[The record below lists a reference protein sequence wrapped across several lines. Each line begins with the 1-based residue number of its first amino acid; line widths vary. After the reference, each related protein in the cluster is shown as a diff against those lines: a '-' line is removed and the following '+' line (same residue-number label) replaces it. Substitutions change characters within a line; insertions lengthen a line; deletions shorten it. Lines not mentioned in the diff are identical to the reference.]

1 MSCPP
6 RHRQQHCLSLLLPA
20 CLALVALLAPQ
31 RALPAADESAPA
43 NSNADSD
50 APGGT
55 SDKANQA
62 EDLAQFYGFS
72 GLEVFKVDARV
83 FNLRAGDL
91 NGDGLSDVIM
101 IDNFGSCLRIMLQKP
116 TAATAAAVDGA
127 ASAPAKPP
135 TAAPA
140 TDVNDTG
147 SDSRFEERRLPLD
160 RTVATIDLGD
170 FNNDGRTD
178 IAAIGAP
185 DQLSIRFQPQPQPQ
199 TREWSRIWT
208 ARLPDLEL
216 TTSMLSAGDLN
227 GDSRDDL
234 AVIGKDCTWLI
245 FQGPAGEML
254 APQKILNTSQRQGL
268 IHIADL
274 NGDGRG
280 DLSYVFGEANS
291 RELGVRLQTADGRL
305 GPEISFSAGAP
316 RAVTV
321 APVDTRAGNEI
332 VVVES
337 RTGRVVVHS
346 FAPPET
352 RPNEPAERLVHYGIG
367 PGTTNRDRAIAA
379 ADFDADGRT
388 DLLVNDPEQAQLLLY
403 RQNPTDGL
411 GAVEEFPGLIGV
423 NDLAAGDLNGDGRF
437 EAVVISNQEGVAART
452 EFTDGRLSFPEVLIR
467 KPEGWE
473 LVAVAL
479 LPGTAGSRIVLGMT
493 QGSGNSAKL
502 QYTLHERS
510 ADGQWL
516 PSANSKP
523 IELTAAVGPRG
534 VKLLPMDVDGDQKL
548 DLLSIASGSAK
559 TGFHVLRQQEDGSLI
574 VAEQK
579 NQLDTGIA
587 SPGRAFVRG
596 SQLFAA
602 RDNFARQLAFSATGW
617 KVDDQFNAGETSAKL
632 EGVAALNLDGQP
644 GDEIVLADA
653 GVKKLRVLRRENT
666 VYRPWKEI
674 DPGTLQATA
683 MLTADVNSDGN
694 DDLIVLGSQQFG
706 VLYSGL
712 TQAPLKEVA
721 TFESPRPKA
730 FPADIIV
737 GDINGDGQ
745 ADLTMIDTS
754 IEGLALLA
762 FDDKKGIREATH
774 FRLFEEKRLV
784 SETENRGTQP
794 REGIVADVTGDGRAD
809 LILLCHDRMLLYP
822 QDPGQ

>member
-1 MSCPP
+1 MNI
-6 RHRQQHCLSLLLPA
+6 LPA
-20 CLALVALLAPQ
+20 S
-31 RALPAADESAPA
+31 DESALAANRSA
-43 NSNADSD
+43 NSSVAAGDD
-50 APGGT
+50 AAAGP
-55 SDKANQA
+55 A

-72 GLEVFKVDARV
+72 GLEVFKVDARTL
-83 FNLRAGDL
+83 NLRAGDL
-91 NGDGLSDVIM
+91 NGDGFSDIIM
-101 IDNFGSCLRIMLQKP
+101 IDNFSSCLRIMLQKR
-116 TAATAAAVDGA
+116 G
-127 ASAPAKPP
+127 
-135 TAAPA
+135 AAPA
-140 TDVNDTG
+140 DGSAAAAQPSVPASATNINDTG

-160 RTVATIDLGD
+160 RSVAAIDLGD
-170 FNNDGRTD
+170 FNGDGLTD
-178 IAAIGAP
+178 IAAVGAP
-185 DQLSIRFQPQPQPQ
+185 DQLSIRFQPKPGVQS
-199 TREWSRIWT
+199 REWSQTWT

-216 TTSMLSAGDLN
+216 TSSMITAGDLN

-245 FQGPAGEML
+245 FQGAAGEML
-254 APQKILNTSQRQGL
+254 APQRVLNTSQRQGL
-268 IHIADL
+268 IQIADL

-305 GPEISFSAGAP
+305 GPELRFNGGAP

-321 APVDTRAGNEI
+321 APVDTRAGDEI
-332 VVVES
+332 VVVEL

-346 FAPPET
+346 LAPPQAH
-352 RPNEPAERLVHYGIG
+352 PDEPAERLVHYGIG

-403 RQNPTDGL
+403 RQTPNDGL

-423 NDLAAGDLNGDGRF
+423 NDLAAGDLNGDGRI
-437 EAVVISNQEGVAART
+437 EAVVISNQEGVVART
-452 EFTDGRLSFPEVLIR
+452 EFVDGRLSFPEVLI
-467 KPEGWE
+467 KKAEGWE
-473 LVAVAL
+473 LAAVAL
-479 LPGTAGSRIVLGMT
+479 LPGPAGPRIVLGTT

-502 QYTLHERS
+502 QYTAYERS
-510 ADGQWL
+510 ADGEWQ

-523 IELTAAVGPRG
+523 IELTAAAGPRG

-548 DLLSIASGSAK
+548 DLLSIASGAAK
-559 TGFHVLRQQEDGSLI
+559 AGFHVLRQQDDGSLM

-587 SPGRAFVRG
+587 APGRAFVR
-596 SQLFAA
+596 SNLLFAA
-602 RDNFARQLAFSATGW
+602 RDNFARQLSFAENGW
-617 KVDDQFNAGETSAKL
+617 KVDDQFNAGEASAKL
-632 EGVAALNLDGQP
+632 EGVAALNLDGKP

-653 GVKKLRVLRRENT
+653 GVKKLRVLRRENN
-666 VYRPWKEI
+666 VYRAWKEI
-674 DPGTLQATA
+674 DPGSLQATA
-683 MLTADVNSDGN
+683 MLTADLNSDGN

-706 VLYSGL
+706 VLYGGVA
-712 TQAPLKEVA
+712 QASLREVA
-721 TFESPRPKA
+721 SFESPRPKA

-745 ADLTMIDTS
+745 TDLTMIDTS

-762 FDDKKGIREATH
+762 FDETSGLREATH

-784 SETENRGTQP
+784 SENENRGTQP
-794 REGIVADVTGDGRAD
+794 REGLVVDVTGDGRAD
-809 LILLCHDRMLLYP
+809 LVLLCHDRLLLYP